1 MFGFVIIHHLK
12 GPEPGFLIQFNKP
25 ENVCFSNHPSFERSS
40 TRIPCT
46 NSINLIMF
54 GCVIVHPLRGPEPE
68 FCMPFNNFEN
78 VLISHGNINKA
89 PIVLTN

>member
-1 MFGFVIIHHLK
+1 MFGFVIIHRLK
-12 GPEPGFLIQFNKP
+12 VLNQD
-25 ENVCFSNHPSFERSS
+25 SLYD
-40 TRIPCT
+40 
-46 NSINLIMF
+46 SINLKMF
-54 GCVIVHPLRGPEPE
+54 ACLIVHPLRGPEPE